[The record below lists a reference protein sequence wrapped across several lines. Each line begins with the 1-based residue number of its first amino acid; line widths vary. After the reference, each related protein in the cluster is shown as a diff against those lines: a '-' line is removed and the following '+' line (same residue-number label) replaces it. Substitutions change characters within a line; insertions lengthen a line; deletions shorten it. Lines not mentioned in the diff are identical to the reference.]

1 MSHETQ
7 IVLDLPDEVAELL
20 EADPPPHME
29 IRWDP
34 LPDGAPVPP
43 PCGETARFCVAGHEF
58 FAKLMSLPTVVE
70 SKKSVDPAGEV
81 YYESRKIGQVLV
93 VAKSREELP
102 AGTEQRDGL
111 TPPMAAIRERK
122 WRRRPLHDP
131 KAVEQVALELERGL
145 RGGGPLK
152 PEYDMVDEEDSPGR
166 GCERRPSIAA
176 AVNRWTRRSRCPT
189 TAMTRRTR
197 RRRLSGERHRGRQRS
212 MPSAAAAAA
221 AAAAVVVAVVVAEAA
236 VAAAEGAGPYRS
248 QRSSPSRR
256 QAVR

>member
-58 FAKLMSLPTVVE
+58 FAKLVSLPTVVE

-102 AGTEQRDGL
+102 AGTEHRDGL

-152 PEYDMVDEEDSPGR
+152 PEYDMVDEEVEVSDYGDDEEDEAEEAERRAAQRQAEIDAERGSGSGGGGGGGIGGGIGGGGGGSGSVGR
-166 GCERRPSIAA
+166 GGPIPFPALESKSQAG
-176 AVNRWTRRSRCPT
+176 N
-189 TAMTRRTR
+189 
-197 RRRLSGERHRGRQRS
+197 
-212 MPSAAAAAA
+212 
-221 AAAAVVVAVVVAEAA
+221 AVV
-236 VAAAEGAGPYRS
+236 AG
-248 QRSSPSRR
+248 SSGGGGGICT
-256 QAVR
+256 

>member
-176 AVNRWTRRSRCPT
+176 AVNRWTRRSRCLPSKPKIPS
-189 TAMTRRTR
+189 R
-197 RRRLSGERHRGRQRS
+197 ERKPMAWKRVSAKINTQCV
-212 MPSAAAAAA
+212 PS
-221 AAAAVVVAVVVAEAA
+221 
-236 VAAAEGAGPYRS
+236 
-248 QRSSPSRR
+248 SSPFQYLLSSLDNDIPGI
-256 QAVR
+256 ASYVVNGIHAGSSSLN

>member
-152 PEYDMVDEEDSPGR
+152 PEYDMEMDELGRLQQQLREEQLKKLKAAED
-166 GCERRPSIAA
+166 IAA
-176 AVNRWTRRSRCPT
+176 LQAKAPPT
-189 TAMTRRTR
+189 NPLLRVRQQTQLDKLKRDEQKAEEECK
-197 RRRLSGERHRGRQRS
+197 RLQQLIDNGGI
-212 MPSAAAAAA
+212 PLPTPAP
-221 AAAAVVVAVVVAEAA
+221 
-236 VAAAEGAGPYRS
+236 GKKKKK
-248 QRSSPSRR
+248 
-256 QAVR
+256 